1 MEQELITKIIQ
12 LIAATLG
19 SAGFG
24 IVFNIPKEKMLPAV
38 LGGFVSWLSDLI
50 CVGAG
55 CNEYLAGFLAAALT
69 TAYAEI
75 AARLTKAPAIMYIV
89 VGTVPLIPGAGLYR
103 SMFAMLRMDMVT
115 ARQQGIYA
123 LLFASSMAAGI
134 VLTTL
139 ADRLFRQYGKR
150 FAKQQL

>member
-1 MEQELITKIIQ
+1 MKQELITKIIQ
-12 LIAATLG
+12 LIAATVG

-24 IVFNIPKEKMLPAV
+24 MVFNIPKEKMIPAV
-38 LGGFVSWLSDLI
+38 IGGFVSWLSYLI
-50 CVGAG
+50 FIWAG
-55 CNEYLAGFLAAALT
+55 CNEYLSGFLAAALT

-75 AARLTKAPAIMYIV
+75 AARLTRAPAIMYIV

-103 SMFAMLRMDMVT
+103 SMFTMLRMDMAA

-123 LLFASSMAAGI
+123 LLFASAMAAGI

-139 ADRLFRQYGKR
+139 VDRLYRQHRKI
-150 FAKQQL
+150 FAK

>member
-12 LIAATLG
+12 LIAATVG

-24 IVFNIPKEKMLPAV
+24 MVFNIPKEKMIPAV
-38 LGGFVSWLSDLI
+38 IGGFVSWLSYLI
-50 CVGAG
+50 FIWAG
-55 CNEYLAGFLAAALT
+55 CNEYLSGFLAAALT

-75 AARLTKAPAIMYIV
+75 AARLTRAPAIMYIV

-103 SMFAMLRMDMVT
+103 SMFAMLRMDMAA

-123 LLFASSMAAGI
+123 LLFASAMAAGI

-139 ADRLFRQYGKR
+139 VDRLYRQHRKI
-150 FAKQQL
+150 FAK